1 MSNQNLPATQPGRS
15 LIIKNLC
22 PGLTERGKIKIGR
35 KGQMRTSGG
44 GKQFQ
49 APEKL
54 DHFLITTMQRGND
67 GNFLPDEPIM
77 QRIAQQTGQQAAKLT
92 SIPARLLYNDVA
104 LNFQCR
110 YACFNGK
117 TLWCSGDGEAAHRL
131 NNQGTRDV
139 VSCPCGR
146 QDPNYQGNDRCKI
159 NGCLSVMIDGVDVV
173 GGVWKLR
180 TTSYNT
186 VVGILSSL
194 ALIQRISGGP
204 LAGLPLNL
212 TLHPKTVVAP
222 NGAVQTVYIA
232 GLEYRGSVQALQDTG
247 YKLAL
252 NDAQHHARIEYIE
265 TEARKL
271 LTTELPA
278 DELEDIVDEFYPEE
292 AAAEG
297 GATYQ
302 DPAKPAQLSP
312 PKSATQAGQP
322 PKLSGPAKAE
332 PEPEKK
338 RRGRPP
344 KEGQAE
350 PKHAEPPVQEAEL
363 VEDATP
369 EDEPPVND
377 APPPSEE
384 PPKQGKKK
392 NLDLF

>member
-1 MSNQNLPATQPGRS
+1 MSSHTAQPGRS
-15 LIIKNLC
+15 LIIKGLC

-35 KGQMRTSGG
+35 KGKTVTSQRGTN
-44 GKQFQ
+44 FQ
-49 APEKL
+49 PPEKL

-67 GNFLPDEPIM
+67 GNFLPDGAIM
-77 QRIAQQTGQQAAKLT
+77 QRIAQATGQQATAIK
-92 SIPARLLYNDVA
+92 SIPVRLLYNDVA

-110 YACFNGK
+110 YACFAGK
-117 TLWCSGDGEAAHRL
+117 NLWCSGDGEAAHRL
-131 NNQGTRDV
+131 NQQGQRDV
-139 VSCPCGR
+139 VTCPCGR
-146 QDPNYQGNDRCKI
+146 QDPNYQGQDKCKI

-232 GLEYRGSVQALQDTG
+232 GLEYRGSAQQLQDTG

-278 DELEDIVDEFYPEE
+278 DEYDEVVDEYYPEQ
-292 AAAEG
+292 AAAAAGVEYVDPSQPPALVQPETERQP
-297 GATYQ
+297 ATRADNPQ
-302 DPAKPAQLSP
+302 QPAAPSLDPPAEHKPA
-312 PKSATQAGQP
+312 
-322 PKLSGPAKAE
+322 
-332 PEPEKK
+332 
-338 RRGRPP
+338 RRGRPS
-344 KEGQAE
+344 KETTAAE
-350 PKHAEPPVQEAEL
+350 PVAANPEVVAEAPPEPPEHI
-363 VEDATP
+363 
-369 EDEPPVND
+369 
-377 APPPSEE
+377 PPPQEE
-384 PPKQGKKK
+384 PPATTRRKAS
-392 NLDLF
+392 LDLF